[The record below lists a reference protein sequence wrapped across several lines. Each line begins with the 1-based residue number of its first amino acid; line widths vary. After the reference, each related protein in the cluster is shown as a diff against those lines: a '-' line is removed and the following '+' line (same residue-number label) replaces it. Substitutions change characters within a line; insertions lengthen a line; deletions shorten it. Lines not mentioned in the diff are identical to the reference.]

1 MSILNNSIC
10 VSNVGLQSRPATS
23 PDETWGEGDGHC
35 APQTL
40 AGQMGACTRTGG
52 KRAIVHKD
60 WRKESNL
67 AWWPAHQTSAPTFPL
82 GPVHARWIPFG
93 KCVLEC

>member
-52 KRAIVHKD
+52 KRAI
-60 WRKESNL
+60 WL
-67 AWWPAHQTSAPTFPL
+67 GGLPTKPPPQLFPL
-82 GPVHARWIPFG
+82 ARSMRAGFLSG
-93 KCVLEC
+93 SVC